1 MFWGISDSQL
11 TILKTVH
18 GKWTVT
24 HRLDKDTPR
33 ETHSNYPFN
42 FISVNSDT
50 TKSEEKGKKK
60 KIEQTKIEEPR
71 EILIEP
77 ISRTRQRYWCTL
89 ALSMNSI
96 VEGKTFTKIL
106 DRCRLH

>member
-1 MFWGISDSQL
+1 M
-11 TILKTVH
+11 ILKTVH

-42 FISVNSDT
+42 FISVTSDT

-60 KIEQTKIEEPR
+60 KIEQTKNRRATRNIDWTDFAHPTT
-71 EILIEP
+71 ILVYSSSFDEFHCGGKNVYQN
-77 ISRTRQRYWCTL
+77 SR
-89 ALSMNSI
+89 
-96 VEGKTFTKIL
+96 
-106 DRCRLH
+106 